1 VLDDDYPFEIDDQ
14 AAHLIKHAA
23 FGIADIQEVWKSEP
37 LFYPAKPPADWLM
50 VAEVAGSVMVVPLA
64 KPDRGTRGDVGR
76 SAATRRPSCWLTS
89 TARTDEGEVTMKRK
103 EYEFYAKAEN
113 QRPQGPARRRKPRL
127 TEMVP
132 VRFPEETL
140 AEVQRRAEADDRS
153 VSAWIR
159 RAVEQELKRTAS

>member
-1 VLDDDYPFEIDDQ
+1 VLGRIDRGRVNLGSHLVDRTFTLRQ
-14 AAHLIKHAA
+14 HVDNLRSSTGGESLAHL
-23 FGIADIQEVWKSEP
+23 GEGTEECIQSCRWPSP
-37 LFYPAKPPADWLM
+37 TA
-50 VAEVAGSVMVVPLA
+50 
-64 KPDRGTRGDVGR
+64 GTRGDVGR

-89 TARTDEGEVTMKRK
+89 TARTDDGEVTMKRK

-140 AEVQRRAEADDRS
+140 TEVQRRAEADDRS